1 MQLIRLTQLQDFR
14 QSVNIINEGKIWVGL
29 NVRDPKV
36 GEKYFIADIDNKYHR
51 RGFVTEKVVE
61 ILTENK
67 FKTKNFLY
75 LYEKIENDD

>member
-14 QSVNIINEGKIWVGL
+14 QSVNIINEGKIWVG
-29 NVRDPKV
+29 VSIRPPKV

-75 LYEKIENDD
+75 LYEKIEEDD